1 MKISQVIREPFGHF
15 LLLGLA
21 IFFIFYLTNPDWSA
35 ESENT
40 ITITR
45 GDIDRYKQIF
55 RKQWQ
60 RDPSSEELEGLI
72 RSHLKEEVLY
82 REALA
87 LGLEQDDTIVRR
99 RLAQKMEFL
108 ITDATVPA
116 EVDDKELMAY
126 YEINQSRYMQTA
138 QLSFTHIYFNP
149 DQRGERLMDEAQAT
163 LKTLQTTKAGSNV
176 PNDYGDRFMLNS
188 TYTQKSTDEIAREF
202 GETFATTLTTLTPG
216 RWEGPVESGYG
227 LHLVYVSQHE
237 QASVLPFDDVRER
250 VKNDYLFELR
260 QERNEQVLDK
270 LKERY
275 QIIIED
281 A

>member
-1 MKISQVIREPFGHF
+1 MKIPQVLREPFTHF
-15 LLLGLA
+15 LLIGLA
-21 IFFIFYLTNPDWSA
+21 IFVAFYWTNPDWS
-35 ESENT
+35 SERDNT
-40 ITITR
+40 ITITL

-60 RDPSSEELEGLI
+60 RDPSKEELEGLI

-87 LGLEQDDTIVRR
+87 LGLEKDDTIVRR

-116 EVDDKELMAY
+116 EIDDKELMTF
-126 YEINQSRYMQTA
+126 YEKNQSRYMQTA
-138 QLSFTHIYFNP
+138 RLSFTHIYFNP
-149 DQRGERLMDEAQAT
+149 DQRGERLLDEAQAT
-163 LKTLQTTKAGSNV
+163 LKTLQTTRASSKV
-176 PNDYGDRFMLNS
+176 PHDYGDRFMLNS
-188 TYTQKSTDEIAREF
+188 VYTQKSTDEIAREF
-202 GETFATTLTTLTPG
+202 GERFAFELTTLTPG

-237 QASVLPFDDVRER
+237 QASVLPFNDVRER
-250 VKNDYLFELR
+250 IKNDYLFELR

>member
-1 MKISQVIREPFGHF
+1 MKIPQVLREPFTHF

-21 IFFIFYLTNPDWSA
+21 IFVAFYWANPDWST

-72 RSHLKEEVLY
+72 RSHLKEEILY

-87 LGLEQDDTIVRR
+87 LGLEKDDTIVRR

-108 ITDATVPA
+108 ITDATVPS

-126 YEINQSRYMQTA
+126 YEKNQSRYMQA
-138 QLSFTHIYFNP
+138 ARLSFSHLFFNP
-149 DQRGERLMDEAQAT
+149 DTRGKRLQDEALAT
-163 LKTLQTTKAGSNV
+163 LKTLQTTQAGANV
-176 PNDYGDRFMLNS
+176 PDDYGDRFMLNS
-188 TYTQKSTDEIAREF
+188 QYSQKSTDEIAREF
-202 GETFATTLTTLTPG
+202 GQNFATALTTLTPG
-216 RWEGPVESGYG
+216 KWQGPVESGYG
-227 LHLVYVSQHE
+227 LHLVYVMQHDKTG
-237 QASVLPFDDVRER
+237 VIPFADVRER
-250 VKNDYLFELR
+250 LKNDYLFDLR

-281 A
+281 T

>member
-1 MKISQVIREPFGHF
+1 MKLAQVLREPFTHF
-15 LLLGLA
+15 LLIGLA
-21 IFFIFYLTNPDWSA
+21 IFIAFYWTNPDWSA
-35 ESENT
+35 ESDNT

-60 RDPSSEELEGLI
+60 RDPSKEELEGLI
-72 RSHLKEEVLY
+72 RSHLKEEILY

-87 LGLEQDDTIVRR
+87 LGLEKDDTIVRR

-116 EVDDKELMAY
+116 EIDDKELMVF
-126 YEINQSRYMQTA
+126 YEKNQSRYMQA
-138 QLSFTHIYFNP
+138 AMLSFSHIFFNP
-149 DQRGERLMDEAQAT
+149 DQRGQRLLDEAQAT
-163 LKTLQTTKAGSNV
+163 LKTLQTTQAGADV
-176 PNDYGDRFMLNS
+176 PDDYGDRFMLNS
-188 TYTQKSTDEIAREF
+188 KYIQKSTDEIAREF
-202 GETFATTLTTLTPG
+202 GESFAAKLTTLTPSQ
-216 RWEGPVESGYG
+216 WQGPVESGYG

-237 QASVLPFDDVRER
+237 QASVLPFADVRER

-275 QIIIED
+275 QIVIENT
-281 A
+281 